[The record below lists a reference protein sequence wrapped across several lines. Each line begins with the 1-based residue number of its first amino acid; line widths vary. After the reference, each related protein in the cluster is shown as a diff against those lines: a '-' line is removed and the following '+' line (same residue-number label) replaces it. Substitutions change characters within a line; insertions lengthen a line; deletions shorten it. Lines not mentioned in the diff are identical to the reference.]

1 MSSKAGQTE
10 EANDLY
16 RIRHSSAHV
25 MAQAVLELFPEAK
38 LAIGPPIQ
46 DGFYYDFDLPRPLTP
61 EDLEQIESRARKIL
75 GADHRFESREINAEE
90 ARELFADQPYKIE
103 LINDILRG
111 GTDEYGE
118 PLDSAEAPRL
128 TTFRQDAFED
138 LCRGPHVESTQA
150 INPGAFKILHTA
162 GAYWRGDE
170 HRPMLQRIYG
180 TAWKTPEDLEA
191 YLHKLE
197 EAKRR
202 DHRKLGKRLDL
213 FSTSEA
219 VGPGLTLWHPKG
231 ALVRYLAE
239 RFSLEAHILNGYQL
253 VYTPHIGRAGL
264 WKTSGHLE
272 FYKDAM
278 FSAIESEGEEYYL
291 KPMNCPFHIEIYKSN
306 QRSYRDLPLRL
317 AEFGTVYRYERS
329 GVLQGL
335 TRVRGFTQD
344 DAHTFCRPDQIDA
357 EILLALRFS
366 LYVLRAF
373 GLEEFTAYI
382 STRPEGKDIGS
393 VEDWDKA
400 VETLRGALEAVGV
413 PYEYDLGGG
422 AFYGP
427 KIDVKLR
434 DSLGREWQLST
445 VQLDFNLPERFDM
458 AFTGEDGKPHRPM
471 MVHRALFGSVER
483 FFAMLVEHYAGAFPM
498 WLAPVQASLIPIS
511 DKQAEYANAVAA
523 RLQQDNVRTSV
534 DTRDERMQAKIRDFE
549 IETAPYALVV
559 GKREAAEGT
568 VSVRS
573 RDRGDLKAM
582 TVEAFLEMTREERE
596 SGKPTKLE

>member
-1 MSSKAGQTE
+1 MPSNAGQTE
-10 EANDLY
+10 EAQQLY
-16 RIRHSSAHV
+16 KIRHSSAHV
-25 MAQAVLELFPEAK
+25 MAQAVLEIFPDAK

-61 EDLEQIESRARKIL
+61 EDLEEIETRARNIL
-75 GADHRFESREINAEE
+75 RGDHHFECREISADE
-90 ARELFADQPYKIE
+90 ARSLFANQPYKLE
-103 LINDILRG
+103 LIEGILAS
-111 GTDEYGE
+111 GTDEYGQ
-118 PLDSAEAPRL
+118 PLETTEAPKL

-138 LCRGPHVESTQA
+138 LCRGPHVHSTRE
-150 INPGAFKILHTA
+150 INPEAFKILHTA

-180 TAWKTPEDLEA
+180 TAWKTPEELQA
-191 YLHKLE
+191 YLHRLE

-202 DHRKLGKRLDL
+202 DHRRLGKRLDL
-213 FSTSEA
+213 FSASEA

-231 ALVRYLAE
+231 AMVRYLAE

-253 VYTPHIGRAGL
+253 VYTPHIGRSGL
-264 WKTSGHLE
+264 WKTSGHLD
-272 FYKDAM
+272 FYKDSM
-278 FSAIESEGEEYYL
+278 FSPIESEGEEYYL

-344 DAHTFCRPDQIDA
+344 DAHTFCRPDQIGA

-366 LYVLRAF
+366 LYVLRSF
-373 GLEEFTAYI
+373 GLTDFTAYI
-382 STRPEGKDIGS
+382 STRPEAKAIGS

-400 VETLRGALEAVGV
+400 VETLRGALEAVNV
-413 PYEYDLGGG
+413 PYEYDIGGG

-445 VQLDFNLPERFDM
+445 VQLDFNLPERFSM
-458 AFTGEDGKPHRPM
+458 EFTGSDGKPQRPM
-471 MVHRALFGSVER
+471 MVHRALFGSAER
-483 FFAMLVEHYAGAFPM
+483 FFAMLIEHYAGAFPM
-498 WLAPVQASLIPIS
+498 WIAPVQATIIPIS
-511 DKQAEYANAVAA
+511 DKQNEYAAQVAA
-523 RLQQDNVRTSV
+523 RLDMEKVRTST

-549 IETAPYALVV
+549 LEKAPYALVV

-568 VSVRS
+568 ISVRS
-573 RDRGDLKAM
+573 RDKGDLKSM
-582 TVEAFLEMTREERE
+582 TVDAFLELTRAERE
-596 SGKPTKLE
+596 TGKPVKLD